1 MKRLAKY
8 LIYLLVV
15 YGMASCNNSDKKLS
29 NTDSYKSQVSK
40 QQHYTIDTS
49 GISILWI
56 AYKYTNRTG
65 VSGSFKTY
73 KFENKKASGTVE
85 NILKKSKLSIPT
97 ATVNSSNP
105 IRDFK
110 LNTYFFKAFNTS
122 EIRGTIIKVKESE
135 GVIDLKMNR
144 ISKQIPFTYSI
155 EKDTIRLFTNLN
167 LNYWNADEALKTLNT
182 ECYELHKGP
191 DSISK
196 LWPDVDVVIKIPV
209 HKSIIIN

>member
-1 MKRLAKY
+1 MKQLSKY
-8 LIYLLVV
+8 LMCLLVV
-15 YGMASCNNSDKKLS
+15 YGMTSCNNSDKKLS

-40 QQHYTIDTS
+40 QQQYTIDTS
-49 GISILWI
+49 GISILWT
-56 AYKYTNRTG
+56 AYKFTNKTG
-65 VSGSFKTY
+65 ISGSFNTY
-73 KFENKKASGTVE
+73 TFESKKVSGTVE
-85 NILKKSKLSIPT
+85 DILNKSKLTIPT
-97 ATVNSSNP
+97 ATVNSRNS

-110 LNTYFFKAFNTS
+110 LDAYFFKAFNTS

-135 GVIDLKMNR
+135 GVINLKMNR
-144 ISKQIPFTYSI
+144 TSQHIPFTYAI